1 MKIIGKYREL
11 YKDSSFP
18 CLKDNISET
27 PIPGKD
33 IILKHLRSGEIVAVS
48 PSFITDVISGKKTKN
63 QLMMMTDGV
72 FEWRSDIVY
81 YFDKYN
87 LKLPDN
93 FINTVL

>member
-1 MKIIGKYREL
+1 MKVIGKYREIYNDHSL
-11 YKDSSFP
+11 PS
-18 CLKDNISET
+18 LKDNISENPT
-27 PIPGKD
+27 PDKD
-33 IILKHLRSGEIVAVS
+33 LILKYLKSGKIVAVS

-87 LKLPDN
+87 LKLPDD